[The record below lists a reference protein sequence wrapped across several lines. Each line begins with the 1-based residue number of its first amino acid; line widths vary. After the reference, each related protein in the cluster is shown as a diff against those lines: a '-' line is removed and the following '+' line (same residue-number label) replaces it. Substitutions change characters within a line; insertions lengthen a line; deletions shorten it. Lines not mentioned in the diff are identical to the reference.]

1 MLEVLRL
8 GGNVVAGRDE
18 LDEDLLKEE
27 LPVLREGCDL
37 SILSILVLLRV
48 TVSRVLLC
56 LVVKSL
62 ALLF

>member
-8 GGNVVAGRDE
+8 GVNVVAGRDE
-18 LDEDLLKEE
+18 LDENLLKEE
-27 LPVLREGCDL
+27 LPVLREGCD
-37 SILSILVLLRV
+37 LSILVLLRV

>member
-8 GGNVVAGRDE
+8 GVNVVAGRDE
-18 LDEDLLKEE
+18 LNEDLLNEE
-27 LPVLREGCDL
+27 FPVPREGCGL

-62 ALLF
+62 AFLF

>member
-8 GGNVVAGRDE
+8 GVNVVAGRDE
-18 LDEDLLKEE
+18 LDEDLLNEE
-27 LPVLREGCDL
+27 LPVLREGCNL
-37 SILSILVLLRV
+37 SIPSILVLLRV

>member
-8 GGNVVAGRDE
+8 GVNVVAGRDE
-18 LDEDLLKEE
+18 LDEDLLNEE
-27 LPVLREGCDL
+27 LPVFREGCDL